1 MRGRRVAKNP
11 TTASKR
17 NASGLGVPARAH
29 RCSDWPPLNV
39 ANDVRVMHWYRS
51 DDESWISSQWCQWL
65 HASHIF
71 LPFAGVTPKATDESA
86 ITVAFKA
93 AN

>member
-1 MRGRRVAKNP
+1 
-11 TTASKR
+11 
-17 NASGLGVPARAH
+17 
-29 RCSDWPPLNV
+29 
-39 ANDVRVMHWYRS
+39 MHWYRS